1 MPKRSSAFFKA
12 VGEKQATAENG
23 EAVTPQGS
31 ETVSPS
37 NFGPV
42 PPLDSS
48 TAPRLHL
55 PTVEPSH
62 RERPQ
67 RETFQEDALLH
78 RSTVAPQHRETVK
91 PSYGSAVTAEL
102 HKTSFYL
109 TQAQLDKLDE
119 LAYAYKRHTG
129 KRINRNDIMRFLV
142 DHARLETLL
151 AEW

>member
-12 VGEKQATAENG
+12 VGEKQETAENG
-23 EAVTPQGS
+23 ETVTPQDG

-55 PTVEPSH
+55 PTNEQRPSRSSNQPLNRDTASPQSRETVSPSH
-62 RERPQ
+62 RN
-67 RETFQEDALLH
+67 T
-78 RSTVAPQHRETVK
+78 
-91 PSYGSAVTAEL
+91 VTAEL
-102 HKTSFYL
+102 NKTSFYL

-119 LAYAYKRHTG
+119 LAYAYKRQTG
-129 KRINRNDIMRFLV
+129 KRINRNDIVRFLV
-142 DHARLETLL
+142 DHARFETLL

>member
-23 EAVTPQGS
+23 ETVAPQDS

-62 RERPQ
+62 SVAEQQSSRPRNQ
-67 RETFQEDALLH
+67 PLH
-78 RSTVAPQHRETVK
+78 RSTATPQPRETV
-91 PSYGSAVTAEL
+91 SQSHRSTVTAEL
-102 HKTSFYL
+102 NKTSFYL
-109 TQAQLDKLDE
+109 TQTQLDKLDE
-119 LAYAYKRHTG
+119 LAYAYKRQTG
-129 KRINRNDIMRFLV
+129 KRINRNDIVRFLV

>member
-1 MPKRSSAFFKA
+1 MPPLAKRFP
-12 VGEKQATAENG
+12 VLMEE
-23 EAVTPQGS
+23 
-31 ETVSPS
+31 ETVLALRQIIIKLCRHPII
-37 NFGPV
+37 
-42 PPLDSS
+42 
-48 TAPRLHL
+48 
-55 PTVEPSH
+55 
-62 RERPQ
+62 
-67 RETFQEDALLH
+67 TF
-78 RSTVAPQHRETVK
+78 TPQHRETVK